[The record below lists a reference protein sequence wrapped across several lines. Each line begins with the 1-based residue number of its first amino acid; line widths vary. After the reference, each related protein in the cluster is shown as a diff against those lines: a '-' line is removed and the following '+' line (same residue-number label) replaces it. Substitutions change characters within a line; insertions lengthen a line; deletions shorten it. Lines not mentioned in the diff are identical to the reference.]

1 MAYVTV
7 EEMIVEGVSDTLGI
21 EPLLTERIAL
31 AQSTLELLT
40 GRFFEKRTGLTLD
53 LSGRGHDTLWLPIPP
68 VTKTSITAVV
78 ADDETVDAA
87 DYRVVMPTWP
97 DGRFN
102 PKLIRIAGVW
112 PKGDANIQVIG
123 DFGFVDATVD
133 GLGATVYSAPPAVK
147 RAVARIA
154 MLELPKL
161 GDGDAQRN
169 RMIVQES
176 LKDYSYRLRE
186 AQGAGAGFFDDP
198 LIDNAIAAYKLRM
211 ITTP

>member
-1 MAYVTV
+1 MAYITV
-7 EEMIVEGVSDTLGI
+7 EDMIVEGVPDTAGI
-21 EPLLTERIAL
+21 EVLLLDRIAL
-31 AQSTLELLT
+31 AVSTFELLT
-40 GRFFEKRTGLTLD
+40 SRFFERRTGLTLD
-53 LSGRGHDTLWLPIPP
+53 LSGRGHDTLWLPVPP
-68 VTKTSITAVV
+68 VTKTSITAVI
-78 ADDETVDAA
+78 ADDVAVDAA

-102 PKLIRIAGVW
+102 PKLIKVAGIW
-112 PKGDANIQVIG
+112 PKGDANIQVTG
-123 DFGFVDATVD
+123 DFGFVDAAVD
-133 GLGATVYSAPPAVK
+133 ALGVTTFSAPLAVK

-198 LIDNAIAAYKLRM
+198 LIDNAIAAYKQRM